1 MYAESPRLPALKRFL
16 SKPPKNAQKM
26 RCEVVPLG
34 TERAIVLQ
42 EWPNDDELVPALAIE
57 ILQLL
62 DENASELNAALTA
75 TLSYWSASEQQI
87 GPTKVLQ
94 IRNPNMRAAQSLDST
109 AEQLSGDYTSQA
121 VQAQKHHEVM
131 AKMYLSHLN
140 GLLESSRQTLEHTM
154 ELCERLAAKVVESE
168 QVAAKAVAE
177 RREMEEVMDRVQ
189 AAEGED
195 SAVSVAQSQVL
206 QQLAPFVP
214 QIVAALIR
222 GGQLP
227 PTAGP
232 SGPSVE
238 PS

>member
-1 MYAESPRLPALKRFL
+1 
-16 SKPPKNAQKM
+16 
-26 RCEVVPLG
+26 
-34 TERAIVLQ
+34 
-42 EWPNDDELVPALAIE
+42 
-57 ILQLL
+57 
-62 DENASELNAALTA
+62 
-75 TLSYWSASEQQI
+75 
-87 GPTKVLQ
+87 
-94 IRNPNMRAAQSLDST
+94 
-109 AEQLSGDYTSQA
+109 
-121 VQAQKHHEVM
+121 
-131 AKMYLSHLN
+131 
-140 GLLESSRQTLEHTM
+140 
-154 ELCERLAAKVVESE
+154 
-168 QVAAKAVAE
+168 VAAKAVAE